1 VTPGPIP
8 LTSEVINGAC
18 SRAGTLRVLAIE
30 DNPGDAGLVR
40 AMLAEAAPGPVEVD
54 HAARLTVGVGDLLD
68 RPYDCVL
75 LDLSL
80 PDADG
85 LDGLTQIRTVAV
97 DVPVVVLSGRSDE
110 QLAMQ
115 AVQEGA
121 QDYLVKGQVDG
132 RLLYRSI
139 TYAIERKRAEVQL
152 AHQALHDQLTNL
164 PNRAL
169 FDDRLG
175 QALTR
180 LQRHRS
186 ALAVIVCDLDR
197 FKVVNDSLGHGAGDR
212 LLVDVAARLSGV
224 LRAGDT
230 AARFGGDEFAVLCE
244 DIAGEQHAIEIA
256 ERLSEALRA
265 PFQLGDDEVFVQT
278 SIGIALSGD
287 AQARPEALIRD
298 ADAAMYRAKERG
310 GGTYEVFDDA
320 IRARAVRR
328 LQLEHALHRAI
339 DRGEL
344 EVHYQPQVHMAT
356 GALYGVEALVRWRHP
371 EHGLLGPDA
380 FIPAAEET
388 GIIHALGAHVL
399 QVACRQ
405 AALWQ
410 SAGAPPRV
418 QMSVNLSPRQCQ
430 HADLVST
437 VADVLRRT
445 GADPALLC
453 IEVTETAVME
463 DLGVMGGVLTALKE
477 LGLTL
482 AIDDFGTGYSSLR
495 ALQRLPFDIVKIDR
509 SFVTD
514 LHRSEQEAAIVA
526 AVISLAHALGKRT
539 VAEGIEASAQVE
551 LLRALACDVGQGFH
565 YAKPSPAGQLGYGL

>member
-1 VTPGPIP
+1 VIA
-8 LTSEVINGAC
+8 EVIDDPRSHVGM
-18 SRAGTLRVLAIE
+18 LRVLTIE
-30 DNPGDAGLVR
+30 DNAGDARLVR
-40 AMLAEAAPGPVEVD
+40 AMLEEAAPGPVEVD
-54 HAARLTVGVGDLLD
+54 HASRLALGMHGLLD
-68 RPYDCVL
+68 RRYDCVL

-97 DVPVVVLSGRSDE
+97 DVPVVVLSGRADE

-169 FDDRLG
+169 FYDRLG

-180 LQRHRS
+180 LERHNS
-186 ALAVIVCDLDR
+186 ALAVIFCDLDR

-230 AARFGGDEFAVLCE
+230 AARFGGDEFVVLCE
-244 DIAGEQHAIEIA
+244 DIAGEPQAIQIA

-265 PFQLGDDEVFVQT
+265 PFQLGDDEVFVHT
-278 SIGIALSGD
+278 SVGIALAGD
-287 AQARPEALIRD
+287 ADARPEALIRD

-320 IRARAVRR
+320 MRARAVHR
-328 LQLEHALHRAI
+328 LQVEHALHRAI

-344 EVHYQPQVHMAT
+344 EVHYQPQVNMAT
-356 GALYGVEALVRWRHP
+356 GALCGVEALVRWRHP

-388 GIIHALGAHVL
+388 GIIHALGLHVL
-399 QVACRQ
+399 EVACRQ
-405 AALWQ
+405 AAWWQ
-410 SAGAPPRV
+410 AAGAPTRV

-430 HADLVST
+430 HPDLVQT

-453 IEVTETAVME
+453 LEVTETAVME
-463 DLGVMGGVLTALKE
+463 DLGVMGGVLAALKD

-495 ALQRLPFDIVKIDR
+495 ALQRLPFDVVKIDR
-509 SFVTD
+509 SFVAD
-514 LHRSEQEAAIVA
+514 LHRSDQEAAIVA

-539 VAEGIEASAQVE
+539 VAEGVEAIAQVQC
-551 LLRALACDVGQGFH
+551 LRGLGCDVGQGFH
-565 YAKPSPAGQLGYGL
+565 YARPSPAAQLGYGL